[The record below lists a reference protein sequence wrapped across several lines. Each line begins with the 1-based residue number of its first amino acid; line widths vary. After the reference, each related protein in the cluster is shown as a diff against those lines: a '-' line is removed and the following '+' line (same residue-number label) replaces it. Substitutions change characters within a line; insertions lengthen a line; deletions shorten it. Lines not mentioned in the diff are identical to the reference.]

1 MITAAEFIRIF
12 QHYFPEP
19 VWEVSIGRAGLLGQ
33 FQGLSVRTI
42 EPIND
47 QIYGQAFQ
55 ITGSRPTKYEWRWEA
70 GWKDPLDDDYDVDLP
85 PDGDGIPGEEVTLT
99 VSRDVTWVWKEIPV
113 EFEQFNLLEEIS
125 PEDADKMAKKM
136 VDDLRAYGITW

>member
-55 ITGSRPTKYEWRWEA
+55 LTGSRQTKFEWGWVAE
-70 GWKDPLDDDYDVDLP
+70 WKDPLEIEDIGSP
-85 PDGDGIPGEEVTLT
+85 PVGDGLPGEEVTLT
-99 VSRDVTWVWKEIPV
+99 VTRDVTWTWKEVPV
-113 EFEQFNLLEEIS
+113 EFERFNLLDECW
-125 PEDADKMAKKM
+125 PEDVAKMAKKM
-136 VDDLRAYGITW
+136 ADELRANGITW